1 MAISPASPSGPHRVR
16 VWLATRALPWFAL
29 GLVLTVGGVVVL
41 DGMGE
46 NVVVLVGF
54 VVLLAACLRYTVLAI
69 RDDPLRS
76 LLVSRRGLIGWMSAE
91 SRRGRRR
98 RAEQRAAAAEGGER
112 EMHYEAP
119 PNWK

>member
-1 MAISPASPSGPHRVR
+1 MATSRASPSGAHRVR
-16 VWLATRALPWFAL
+16 VWLATRALPWVVL
-29 GLVLTVGGVVVL
+29 GLVLTVGGLVVL

-46 NVVVLVGF
+46 DVVVLLGF
-54 VVLLAACLRYTVLAI
+54 VVLLGACLRYTVLAI

-91 SRRGRRR
+91 SGRGRRR
-98 RAEQRAAAAEGGER
+98 RAAQRAAAAAREDG

>member
-98 RAEQRAAAAEGGER
+98 RAAQRAAAAERGER